1 LCSQGLETCP
11 LLQTVLQKQP
21 KMAQKNDIAWQP
33 IMYCVGAGIA
43 GIAIGTLLV
52 APMVQKMKAKKL
64 AEKNKKTAAVPT
76 KKA

>member
-1 LCSQGLETCP
+1 
-11 LLQTVLQKQP
+11 
-21 KMAQKNDIAWQP
+21 MAQKNDIAWQP

>member
-1 LCSQGLETCP
+1 M
-11 LLQTVLQKQP
+11 K
-21 KMAQKNDIAWQP
+21 
-33 IMYCVGAGIA
+33 GAGIA

-76 KKA
+76 KKAKHLEMRQPIRNNIFLR